1 MLNKVDLDKVSD
13 AIKNAENRTSAEIR
27 VCVARK
33 CEEDPLNAAAKKFRK
48 LKMYKT
54 KLRNSVL
61 IYVAPVDHKAAILGD
76 IGINEAASE
85 GFWDDVLEDMFLHFR
100 NNEIVQGICEGVG
113 KVGALINARYPIMEN
128 DENELSNEVIQ
139 ED

>member
-1 MLNKVDLDKVSD
+1 MLNKEELDKVSE
-13 AIKNAENRTSAEIR
+13 AIKNAEMHTSAEIR

-33 CEEDPLNAAAKKFRK
+33 CKGNPLEAAAIKFHK

-61 IYVAPVDHKAAILGD
+61 IYVAPNDHKAAIVGD
-76 IGINEAASE
+76 TGINEAVSE
-85 GFWDDVLEDMFLHFR
+85 DFWDNVLDDMLYHMR
-100 NNEIVQGICEGVG
+100 NQEIVHGICEGVG
-113 KVGALINARYPIMEN
+113 KVGELINARYPIMED